1 MANIY
6 SWSEVK
12 GKVKCSQYLSDH
24 GVSLNSH
31 GRCAA
36 FWRDGS
42 NPDSVHVDDEKNL
55 WHDFGAANPAESG
68 GSVIDLCAI
77 VECGGDCQMAVQK
90 LGDRYNITPFA
101 QKRKVI
107 KTRSQM
113 LLSEGY
119 TRTATYDYTDENGTV
134 VYSVDRYEKE
144 GAKKEFVQRTPE
156 HEGLDEDTP
165 HLLYNLPAVVKA
177 REVYVVEGEKDCET
191 LRSFGIVATSN
202 SGGGSNKWDND
213 QNHWF
218 AGKDVVVICDNDPV
232 GQQHGTTV
240 NSILKGI
247 ARSVKVITLS
257 KLPKGDVTDWVQK
270 EGGTAALLREL
281 VKHTD
286 ETDGDSPEIAKAKLA
301 NETPFSNFCE
311 KIVAGKGGRSKTL
324 EIPFTIR
331 ELAQEVHDRFLGYP
345 RVLGETMF
353 DWDRDARRIVFLTSK
368 NELFAW
374 IASTSRHN
382 TVWGTGNNYVTKDEL
397 FCELNR
403 TSIHYSGVSEAPHY
417 PTRRDVFY
425 THDALPKADPSHSSF
440 WQLVDYFCPASPAH
454 KTLVAAFIAA
464 PLFYSESAARP
475 MWIVD
480 TDDAQGSG
488 KTTLVN
494 LVANLYGEDPSIF
507 DLKAIDKDLAQVM
520 RRMIST
526 DGRKKRVVL
535 IDNVT
540 GTLKS
545 SNLATLVTIHSLTGL
560 APYGHTEESRPND
573 ITYAATM
580 NGAVVDTDIAT
591 RSYTVRLKAPEDPNP
606 HWEGEVKDY
615 MTRNRLQIFA
625 DLIHMIENN
634 PLKVRRRKSRFGMFD
649 KLILSA
655 VCRSED
661 EFRAVDKAIS
671 AENDRAN
678 EDQDKAL
685 EFLEIFMEAI
695 ADSEEVDV
703 ERPFFVRSSD
713 INYLLENTPGEMSKW
728 TFAQVQQLVRQGM
741 LDGFDRKFDRIPK
754 GYEGV
759 PRWRGILH
767 GDRGT
772 GASMEVQVLER
783 KQGRTFKV
791 MGNITLLGSGAN
803 GKED

>member
-1 MANIY
+1 MEETCRA
-6 SWSEVK
+6 
-12 GKVKCSQYLSDH
+12 
-24 GVSLNSH
+24 
-31 GRCAA
+31 R
-36 FWRDGS
+36 RDG
-42 NPDSVHVDDEKNL
+42 DEEDAREHEREDDRAR
-55 WHDFGAANPAESG
+55 H
-68 GSVIDLCAI
+68 
-77 VECGGDCQMAVQK
+77 
-90 LGDRYNITPFA
+90 
-101 QKRKVI
+101 
-107 KTRSQM
+107 
-113 LLSEGY
+113 LLVRELLVLVARHLRRVG
-119 TRTATYDYTDENGTV
+119 
-134 VYSVDRYEKE
+134 E
-144 GAKKEFVQRTPE
+144 GAQAE

-202 SGGGSNKWDND
+202 SGGGSNRWDND

-232 GQQHGTTV
+232 GQQHGATV

-382 TVWGTGNNYVTKDEL
+382 TVWGTGNNDVTKDEL

-545 SNLATLVTIHSLTGL
+545 SNLATLVTVHSLT
-560 APYGHTEESRPND
+560 
-573 ITYAATM
+573 
-580 NGAVVDTDIAT
+580 
-591 RSYTVRLKAPEDPNP
+591 
-606 HWEGEVKDY
+606 GEVKDY

-695 ADSEEVDV
+695 ADSEDVDV
-703 ERPFFVRSSD
+703 EKPFFVRSSD